1 MNSIR
6 DSRLHFLDG
15 LRGWGALVVLL
26 AHTFGEGFP
35 ISDRV
40 TLILSRMGIFNAGLA
55 VWVFFVVSGFS
66 LSIGFCRRHDPTILT
81 GISLGR
87 YARLAVPILVVAL
100 LLYLFFA
107 LGLVPSV
114 EHRLPI
120 FQAFLP
126 TGPTLLN
133 VFRFSLFDVFFAYDP
148 AKTLIGPLWTMSFEL
163 WGSALVIGTLFVAG
177 RLDRRVYLYAVLG
190 VVTFLVDPIY
200 TAFII
205 GLVLAEVHASGVM
218 ERNHSL
224 WGKALLLIF
233 GAGILCAGFLP
244 VIGNRPGGIFGRCC
258 HADGVVGIQQA
269 NLEFSFWR
277 PQSLSGSHIVSAL
290 PDTWTAFPRVWQQ
303 CLSMD
308 RGPDSRS
315 EAVVKPLDCRD
326 LHRVRDITVFCGPAW
341 DHRCKEVQRLHHV
354 SPWATI
360 VWGDYLLTLRRPG
373 PTTPASSRTGL
384 RHPIATIP
392 LGLVQRFVGAHAFPL
407 RRKLGACLDLQS
419 TAPTHAHRLNRYPPN
434 QIASASRRSHGR
446 MNPCRKLAHQ
456 LPGRRAHF
464 LQRLLDDGRQG

>member
-244 VIGNRPGGIFGRCC
+244 VIGNRPG
-258 HADGVVGIQQA
+258 AYLVVA
-269 NLEFSFWR
+269 VMLTASSVFSRLISNF
-277 PQSLSGSHIVSAL
+277 LSGDLSRFLGRISFPLYLIHGPLFLAYGNNAYRWIEDPTHVQKLLLNLSIVAICIGCATL
-290 PDTWTAFPRVWQQ
+290 
-303 CLSMD
+303 LSSVD
-308 RGPDSRS
+308 RLGIIAAKRFSGYIMSR
-315 EAVVKPLDCRD
+315 R
-326 LHRVRDITVFCGPAW
+326 G
-341 DHRCKEVQRLHHV
+341 QRL
-354 SPWATI
+354 SGETI
-360 VWGDYLLTLRRPG
+360 
-373 PTTPASSRTGL
+373 S
-384 RHPIATIP
+384 
-392 LGLVQRFVGAHAFPL
+392 
-407 RRKLGACLDLQS
+407 
-419 TAPTHAHRLNRYPPN
+419 
-434 QIASASRRSHGR
+434 
-446 MNPCRKLAHQ
+446 
-456 LPGRRAHF
+456 
-464 LQRLLDDGRQG
+464 